1 MMQKVE
7 KLLMLQ
13 KKKYAYQI
21 LNEIRDKQFLDENSK
36 VIFLEKKLDVRQKE
50 KVDELNMTKR
60 NNA

>member
-36 VIFLEKKLDVRQKE
+36 MIFLEKKLDVRQKE